1 MSDEGPGSR
10 RSVVEDAR
18 VVAATVPEGERERA
32 VAGLVAAHA
41 VGLARDARRHVR
53 AAGVSGT
60 DQVAALRAVTDA
72 QRAVLDDLV
81 AGRRPL
87 EGRAWSPTVRFEA
100 LRAVR
105 ALAAEGAV
113 VVPPYRHRLAADR
126 AALLLLRE
134 SAAVVDRGPA
144 PREVVRTGAVAGGLP
159 PTPHPLDGATATRPL
174 PTSRSA
180 GTASSARTPAR
191 RERQR
196 APVARGRVR
205 SSGPGRPVRWGAA
218 AVLSAATLAFGVVVA
233 PAQDEV
239 GGGPGVS
246 VRPEQVLLG
255 TTPGTGSTAWAPLD
269 GAGAASVRL
278 DLSSPVLTGLAPSTA
293 PAVELVDEPADEP
306 VGPRVDDAVDATA
319 DDPGGEPVVE
329 PLPVVVPAAP
339 GPAVPE
345 TPAPAP
351 APASGAAPAPAPA
364 APPKPAPPAAAKPTP
379 KPTPKPAPAVR
390 PAPTPVPARPGPPVT
405 RPAQPKPDRPAPR
418 SDEARGS
425 SRPGT
430 AKPQPQTRDD
440 RRTDKDAGRQD
451 RGHGGG
457 RDGRGGRG

>member
-87 EGRAWSPTVRFEA
+87 EDRAWSPTVRFEA

-113 VVPPYRHRLAADR
+113 AVPPYRHRLAADR

-134 SAAVVDRGPA
+134 TAAVVDRPA
-144 PREVVRTGAVAGGLP
+144 PREVVRTGAVAAGLP
-159 PTPHPLDGATATRPL
+159 PTPHPLDEATATRPL

-180 GTASSARTPAR
+180 ATVSSAHAPAR
-191 RERQR
+191 PERRR
-196 APVARGRVR
+196 ALGVRGRAR

-246 VRPEQVLLG
+246 ARPEQVLLS

-269 GAGAASVRL
+269 GAGATSVRL
-278 DLSSPVLTGLAPSTA
+278 DLSSPVLTGLAPSSA
-293 PAVELVDEPADEP
+293 PAVELVDEPVDEP
-306 VGPRVDDAVDATA
+306 VGARVDDAVDAPG
-319 DDPGGEPVVE
+319 DEPGGEPVVE

-351 APASGAAPAPAPA
+351 APASGAAPAPA
-364 APPKPAPPAAAKPTP
+364 APPKPAPPAAAKPSP

-457 RDGRGGRG
+457 RGGRG

>member
-87 EGRAWSPTVRFEA
+87 DGRAWSPTVRFEA

-113 VVPPYRHRLAADR
+113 AVPPYRHRLAADR

-134 SAAVVDRGPA
+134 AAAVVDRRPA

-159 PTPHPLDGATATRPL
+159 PTPHPLDEATASRPL

-180 GTASSARTPAR
+180 ATASPAHAPAR
-191 RERQR
+191 RERR
-196 APVARGRVR
+196 RVPGVRGRTR

-306 VGPRVDDAVDATA
+306 VGPRVDDAVDAPA
-319 DDPGGEPVVE
+319 AEPGGEPVVE

-339 GPAVPE
+339 GAAVPE
-345 TPAPAP
+345 TPAQAP

-364 APPKPAPPAAAKPTP
+364 ATPKPAPPAAAKPTP

>member
-113 VVPPYRHRLAADR
+113 AVPPYRHRLAADR

-134 SAAVVDRGPA
+134 AAAVVDRSPA
-144 PREVVRTGAVAGGLP
+144 PREVVRTGAVAAGFP
-159 PTPHPLDGATATRPL
+159 PTPHPLDEATATRPL

-180 GTASSARTPAR
+180 ATVSSAHAPAR
-191 RERQR
+191 PERRR
-196 APVARGRVR
+196 ALGVRGRAR

-269 GAGAASVRL
+269 GAGATSVRL

-306 VGPRVDDAVDATA
+306 VGPRVDDAVDA
-319 DDPGGEPVVE
+319 PGDEPVVE

-339 GPAVPE
+339 GPADPE

-351 APASGAAPAPAPA
+351 APGSGAAPAPA
-364 APPKPAPPAAAKPTP
+364 APPQPAPPAAAKPSP

-405 RPAQPKPDRPAPR
+405 RPALPKPDRPAPR
-418 SDEARGS
+418 SDDARGS
-425 SRPGT
+425 SLPGP
-430 AKPQPQTRDD
+430 A
-440 RRTDKDAGRQD
+440 
-451 RGHGGG
+451 
-457 RDGRGGRG
+457 

>member
-10 RSVVEDAR
+10 RSVVEDAC

-113 VVPPYRHRLAADR
+113 AVPPYRHRLAADR

-134 SAAVVDRGPA
+134 AAAVVDRSPA
-144 PREVVRTGAVAGGLP
+144 PREVVRTGAVAAGLP
-159 PTPHPLDGATATRPL
+159 PTPHPLDEATASRPL
-174 PTSRSA
+174 PTSRPA

-191 RERQR
+191 RERRR
-196 APVARGRVR
+196 APGVRGRAR
-205 SSGPGRPVRWGAA
+205 SGGPGRPVRWGAA

-233 PAQDEV
+233 PALDEV

-246 VRPEQVLLG
+246 ARPEQVLLG

-306 VGPRVDDAVDATA
+306 VGPRVDDAVDAPA
-319 DDPGGEPVVE
+319 DEPGGEPVVE

-339 GPAVPE
+339 GPAVPQ

-351 APASGAAPAPAPA
+351 APASGAAPAHA
-364 APPKPAPPAAAKPTP
+364 
-379 KPTPKPAPAVR
+379 
-390 PAPTPVPARPGPPVT
+390 GP
-405 RPAQPKPDRPAPR
+405 
-418 SDEARGS
+418 
-425 SRPGT
+425 
-430 AKPQPQTRDD
+430 
-440 RRTDKDAGRQD
+440 
-451 RGHGGG
+451 
-457 RDGRGGRG
+457 

>member
-60 DQVAALRAVTDA
+60 DQAAALRAVTDA
-72 QRAVLDDLV
+72 QRAVLDDVV

-113 VVPPYRHRLAADR
+113 AVPPYRHRLAADR

-134 SAAVVDRGPA
+134 TATVVDPA
-144 PREVVRTGAVAGGLP
+144 PREVVRAGAVAAGLP
-159 PTPHPLDGATATRPL
+159 PTPHPLGEATATRPL

-180 GTASSARTPAR
+180 ATDSSAHAPAR
-191 RERQR
+191 RERRR
-196 APVARGRVR
+196 APGVRGRAR
-205 SSGPGRPVRWGAA
+205 SGGPGRPVRWGAA

-255 TTPGTGSTAWAPLD
+255 TTPETGSTAWAPLD

-278 DLSSPVLTGLAPSTA
+278 DLSSPVLTGLAPSSA
-293 PAVELVDEPADEP
+293 PAVELVDEPVDEP
-306 VGPRVDDAVDATA
+306 VGARVDDAVDA
-319 DDPGGEPVVE
+319 PGDEPVVE

-339 GPAVPE
+339 GPADPE

-351 APASGAAPAPAPA
+351 APGSGAAPAPA
-364 APPKPAPPAAAKPTP
+364 APPQPAPPAAAKPSP
-379 KPTPKPAPAVR
+379 KPTPKPKPAPAVR

-457 RDGRGGRG
+457 RGGRG

>member
-32 VAGLVAAHA
+32 VDGLVAAHA

-81 AGRRPL
+81 AGRRPP

-113 VVPPYRHRLAADR
+113 AVPPYRHRLAADR

-134 SAAVVDRGPA
+134 TAAVVDRPA
-144 PREVVRTGAVAGGLP
+144 PREVVRAGAVAVGLP
-159 PTPHPLDGATATRPL
+159 PTPHPLDEATATRVL
-174 PTSRSA
+174 PTVRPA
-180 GTASSARTPAR
+180 APVSSAHTPAR
-191 RERQR
+191 QERRR
-196 APVARGRVR
+196 APRVRGRAR
-205 SSGPGRPVRWGAA
+205 TSGPGRPVRWGAA

-246 VRPEQVLLG
+246 ARPEQVLLG

-278 DLSSPVLTGLAPSTA
+278 DLSSPVLTGLAPSPA

-306 VGPRVDDAVDATA
+306 VGPRVGDAVEVPAA
-319 DDPGGEPVVE
+319 EPGSGPVVE
-329 PLPVVVPAAP
+329 PLPVVVPAPP
-339 GPAVPE
+339 GPAVPQ

-351 APASGAAPAPAPA
+351 APASGAAPAPAATPQ
-364 APPKPAPPAAAKPTP
+364 PAPPAAAKPSPKP
-379 KPTPKPAPAVR
+379 KPTPKPAPAAR
-390 PAPTPVPARPGPPVT
+390 PAPTPVPALPGPPVT
-405 RPAQPKPDRPAPR
+405 RPALPKPDRPAPR
-418 SDEARGS
+418 SDDARGS
-425 SRPGT
+425 SLPGT
-430 AKPQPQTRDD
+430 ATPQPQTYDD
-440 RRTDKDAGRQD
+440 RRPDKDSGRQD

-457 RDGRGGRG
+457 REGRG

>member
-60 DQVAALRAVTDA
+60 DQAAALRAVTDA
-72 QRAVLDDLV
+72 QRAVLDDVV

-113 VVPPYRHRLAADR
+113 AVPPYRHRLAADR

-134 SAAVVDRGPA
+134 TATVVDPA
-144 PREVVRTGAVAGGLP
+144 PREVVRAGAVAAGLP
-159 PTPHPLDGATATRPL
+159 PTPHPLGEATATRPL

-180 GTASSARTPAR
+180 ATVSSAHAPAR
-191 RERQR
+191 RERR
-196 APVARGRVR
+196 RVPGVRGRTR

-233 PAQDEV
+233 PAQDGV

-255 TTPGTGSTAWAPLD
+255 TTPGAGSTAWAPLD
-269 GAGAASVRL
+269 GAGATSVRL

-306 VGPRVDDAVDATA
+306 VGTQVDDAVDRSA
-319 DDPGGEPVVE
+319 DEPADEPVVE

-351 APASGAAPAPAPA
+351 APASGVAPAPA
-364 APPKPAPPAAAKPTP
+364 ATPKPAPPAAAKPSP
-379 KPTPKPAPAVR
+379 KPTPKPAPAAR